1 MVIPITQEDINWH
14 GPPFTRA
21 NIRNHFEKEEE
32 MKRLILACAL
42 CFVPFAMADSH
53 GDLGLEKRQPDAP
66 MNVTSVTLGEDVTSI
81 SAEGDMEGYGKVYVT
96 YHLSYGA
103 DRSGGTVDGQGR
115 GFTSEGFASG
125 RFQGFWALV
134 DGVVVMRNVVN
145 ITNGQMNLDVIKF
158 NPLTRDLMVQAY
170 ILK

>member
-1 MVIPITQEDINWH
+1 
-14 GPPFTRA
+14 
-21 NIRNHFEKEEE
+21 
-32 MKRLILACAL
+32 
-42 CFVPFAMADSH
+42 
-53 GDLGLEKRQPDAP
+53 

-96 YHLSYGA
+96 YHLSYDA

-125 RFQGFWALV
+125 RFQGFWELV
-134 DGVVVMRNVVN
+134 EGVVVMRNVVN